1 MVRKILNRLINIFI
15 SPAIRYKKNII
26 IGSRSYFINTFS
38 LNLLENAKNKITIGD
53 KCIIGA
59 SIIFESENAEVQIGN
74 NVYLGDCKIIS
85 RSKVTFGNDIL
96 VSWGVYFYDHDS
108 HSLNYIDRQKDLEQV
123 LFDFENHRGNY
134 LKNKNW
140 SNVNSKPIVIK
151 DNAWIGMEAT
161 ILKGVTIGEGAIV
174 GAHSVVTK
182 DVPDYTVVAGN
193 PAKVIKILDQPK

>member
-1 MVRKILNRLINIFI
+1 MIRKILNRVINIFI
-15 SPAIRYKKNII
+15 SPIIRYKKYIS
-26 IGSRSYFINTFS
+26 IGSRSYFLNTFS
-38 LNLLENAKNKITIGD
+38 LNLLENSKNKITIGN

-85 RSKVTFGNDIL
+85 RSKVTFGNNIL

-108 HSLNYIDRQKDLEQV
+108 HSLNYMDRQKDLEQV
-123 LFDFENHRGNY
+123 LLDFENHKGNY

-182 DVPDYTVVAGN
+182 DVPPYTVVAGN
-193 PAKVIKILDQPK
+193 PAKVIKILDQTK